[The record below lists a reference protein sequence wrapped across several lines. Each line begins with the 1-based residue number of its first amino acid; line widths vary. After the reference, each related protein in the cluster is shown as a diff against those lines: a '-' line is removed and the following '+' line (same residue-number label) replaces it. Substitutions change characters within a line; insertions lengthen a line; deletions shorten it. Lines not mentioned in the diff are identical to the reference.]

1 MGDKCCTNFKPT
13 PQMLQKFNADMY
25 SITEADLAEAGLSS
39 RLK

>member
-25 SITEADLAEAGLSS
+25 SIAEAGLAEAGLSS